1 VHRPAQLSNGAA
13 NGVRFAMRLSLGF
26 GALMLLGKTAAWWI
40 TGSSAILSD
49 ALESVI
55 HVVAVGFAAFSL
67 WLSSRPASA
76 RFLYGYERISFFSA
90 GWEGGLIAVAG
101 AGIIVTA
108 IEQWRSGLPLQQLGL
123 GTVLVASAAGLNGA
137 LGYYL
142 IRVGRRNHS
151 LIVEANGRHVLSDCW
166 TSAGVIVGLVLV
178 MATGWK
184 PFDPICAMLVAS
196 NILWSGASLMIRS
209 VRGLMDYAD
218 PETAAVLRSRL
229 DELARED
236 GVGYHG
242 LRFRETG
249 GRLMVEVHLLFP
261 YDVPLGEAHR
271 VATRIEDALEAGYGR
286 PMEVVTHL
294 EALED
299 HGAVHRTEHKP

>member
-1 VHRPAQLSNGAA
+1 
-13 NGVRFAMRLSLGF
+13 MRLSLGF
-26 GALMLLGKTAAWWI
+26 GVLMLLGKTAAWWI
-40 TGSSAILSD
+40 TGSAAILSD

-76 RFLYGYERISFFSA
+76 RFLYGYERITFFSA
-90 GWEGGLIAVAG
+90 GWEGGLIAVA
-101 AGIIVTA
+101 AVGIIVTA
-108 IEQWRSGLPLQQLGL
+108 VGQWIRGLQLEQLGL
-123 GTVLVASAAGLNGA
+123 GAILVSLASILNGA
-137 LGYYL
+137 LGFYL

-151 LIVEANGRHVLSDCW
+151 LILEANGRHVLTDCW
-166 TSAGVIVGLVLV
+166 TSVGVIAGLILV

-184 PFDPICAMLVAS
+184 PFDPICAILVAL

-218 PETAAVLRSRL
+218 PAVESSLRAHL
-229 DELARED
+229 DEIARRSGIE
-236 GVGYHG
+236 YHG

-249 GRLMVEVHLLFP
+249 GRLMVELHLLFP
-261 YDVPLGEAHR
+261 FEARLGEAHR
-271 VATRIEDALEAGYGR
+271 IATEVEGEIEKNFGR
-286 PMEVVTHL
+286 PIEIVTHL

-299 HGAVHRTEHKP
+299 HSDIHRSPHRP